1 MFDGDTSVWSDSRT
15 AGEVRRREP
24 QSVYNLVLISEHA
37 LDEIVDPDAA
47 DTGETDSTVTRP
59 DESPSDG
66 TDSAADDA
74 ETVELTIELY

>member
-1 MFDGDTSVWSDSRT
+1 MK
-15 AGEVRRREP
+15 RRELLMLVASGG
-24 QSVYNLVLISEHA
+24 SVFAPSLSSDEHA